1 MVDIHSHI
9 LPEVDDGAQSWEMAE
24 HMCQMAAQDGIEH
37 MVATPHAN
45 GEFAYDRKWL
55 RGLLELRLRVVIAL
69 ALLVGAKVI
78 NIAAPEPMVME
89 QKWHGW
95 GVF

>member
-24 HMCQMAAQDGIEH
+24 HMCQMAARDGIEH

-45 GEFAYDRKWL
+45 GEYHYDR
-55 RGLLELRLRVVIAL
+55 
-69 ALLVGAKVI
+69 
-78 NIAAPEPMVME
+78 
-89 QKWHGW
+89 
-95 GVF
+95 